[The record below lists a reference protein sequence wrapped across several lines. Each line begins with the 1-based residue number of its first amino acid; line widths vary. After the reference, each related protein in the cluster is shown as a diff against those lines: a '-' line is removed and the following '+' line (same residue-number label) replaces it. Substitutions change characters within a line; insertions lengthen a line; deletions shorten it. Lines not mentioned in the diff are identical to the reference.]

1 MTAKELF
8 LEEYS
13 GIPLNQDTVIEMMEE
28 YAQIYM
34 IDELSKEME
43 TNDSYY
49 TISRIEVINHTENRE
64 GREYVKYHP
73 FKEVNIQTQDDTRTM
88 KIFLK

>member
-13 GIPLNQDTVIEMMEE
+13 GVPLNQDTVIEMMEE

-49 TISRIEVINHTENRE
+49 MINRIEVINHTE
-64 GREYVKYHP
+64 GREYVKYHN

>member
-1 MTAKELF
+1 MTARELF

-13 GIPLNQDTVIEMMEE
+13 GVPLNQDTVIEMMEE

-34 IDELSKEME
+34 ITELSKQVE

-49 TISRIEVINHTENRE
+49 TITRLEVINHTEIGK
-64 GREYVKYHP
+64 GREYVKYHN
-73 FKEVNIQTQDDTRTM
+73 FQEVNIQTQDDTRTM